1 MEDTHTS
8 KSDPALLPSGT
19 SVYSSCQIG
28 TGSLTSESD
37 YSCSGEGE
45 ELEACLESDAEE
57 NSSGDSNEELNR
69 ES

>member
-1 MEDTHTS
+1 MEDIHTS
-8 KSDPALLPSGT
+8 KSDPALLPPGT
-19 SVYSSCQIG
+19 SVYSSCQTG

-45 ELEACLESDAEE
+45 EACLESDAEE